1 MGAMATRRRLGRLV
15 SIITLMVMGPGAH
28 AAAACGGWSGSAAA
42 RMACC
47 QAADHCAA
55 ISADDCC
62 ADGEQRQNVE
72 SAPLIVVAPPTGVS
86 ATPAVRP
93 PVRRAS
99 AAVHQTAP
107 GRPDTYLLHSVFLI

>member
-1 MGAMATRRRLGRLV
+1 MTTRRRLGRLV
-15 SIITLMVMGPGAH
+15 AIITLVVMGPGAY
-28 AAAACGGWSGSAAA
+28 AAAVCGGWSGSAAE

-47 QAADHCAA
+47 QAAADHCAA

-62 ADGEQRQNVE
+62 ADGEQRQNAA
-72 SAPLIVVAPPTGVS
+72 SASLIVVAPPAGVS

-93 PVRRAS
+93 PLRRPS